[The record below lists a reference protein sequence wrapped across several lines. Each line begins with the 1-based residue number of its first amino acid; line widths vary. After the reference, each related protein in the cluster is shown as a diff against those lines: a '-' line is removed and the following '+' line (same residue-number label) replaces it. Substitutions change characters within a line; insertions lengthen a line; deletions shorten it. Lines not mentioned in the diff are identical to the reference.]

1 MRQSCSNW
9 KAKLKGSNLDQ
20 LSQRARPNFL
30 IEEIFPSRNG
40 IKMQNKNA
48 SLINR
53 RAVSKALAFS
63 PLLAAGSLMSAT
75 MHVAA
80 QDKYPSRPVTIV
92 LPFGA
97 GGVGDLTARLAALQ
111 LSEKLGQQFVIE
123 NKPGA
128 GGIVAAR
135 AVIGAKPDGYTLGL
149 VANGTAISVSLF
161 ESLPINPVT
170 QFEMISLMGTFDLVI
185 VAAADSPYKTLN
197 DFIAAAKAKPGALN
211 IGTISIGSGQHL
223 TAELFKTAAGID
235 AQIVPH
241 KTSGDVVT
249 SLLRHDVQIAVEI
262 PAAVSGVLAD
272 NKVRGLGTTGPKRS
286 QVANLAGIP
295 TVQEQGIANFDV
307 VSWNGFFAPV
317 GTPKEVISVLNTT
330 IREIMSE
337 PAIQKRYLELGVQ
350 AEASSP
356 AELKDKLVS
365 DIKKWTDV
373 IQRAGIKK

>member
-1 MRQSCSNW
+1 MQKKTPRLVSRRTFS
-9 KAKLKGSNLDQ
+9 KTLASTSLLTVGG
-20 LSQRARPNFL
+20 L
-30 IEEIFPSRNG
+30 I
-40 IKMQNKNA
+40 
-48 SLINR
+48 
-53 RAVSKALAFS
+53 
-63 PLLAAGSLMSAT
+63 SAT
-75 MHVAA
+75 THVTA

-123 NKPGA
+123 NRPGA

-135 AVIGAKPDGYTLGL
+135 AVVGARPDGYTLGL
-149 VANGTAISVSLF
+149 VANGTAISVALF
-161 ESLPINPVT
+161 KSLPIDPVA

-185 VAAADSPYKTLN
+185 VVAADSPYKSLN
-197 DFIAAAKAKPGALN
+197 DFIAAAKAKPGTLN

-223 TAELFKTAAGID
+223 TAELFKMAAGID
-235 AQIVPH
+235 VQVVPH
-241 KTSGDVVT
+241 KTSGNVVT

-272 NKVRGLGTTGPKRS
+272 NKVRGLATTGPKRS

-295 TVQEQGIANFDV
+295 TAQEQGIADFDV
-307 VSWNGFFAPV
+307 VSWNGFFAPI
-317 GTPKEVISVLNTT
+317 GTPKEIIVSINTA

-350 AEASSP
+350 AKASSP
-356 AELKDKLVS
+356 AELKEKLVS
-365 DIKKWTDV
+365 DIKKWSDV
-373 IQRAGIKK
+373 IQRAGIERQ